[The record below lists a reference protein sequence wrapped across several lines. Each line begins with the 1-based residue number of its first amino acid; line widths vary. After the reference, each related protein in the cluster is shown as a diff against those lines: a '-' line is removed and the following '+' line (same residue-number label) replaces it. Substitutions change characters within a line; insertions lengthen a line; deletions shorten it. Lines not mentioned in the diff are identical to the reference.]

1 MKAAAPRQVRPRG
14 SIFIPAGDLHP
25 PIRTKPSMISECGK
39 GEGWM
44 SKLEEWMR
52 RPQNVWLRKALFQV
66 HLWTGIGV
74 GLYVVAICLSGS
86 ALVFRAEL
94 SKHFT
99 RGPRTVA
106 ITGTRM
112 TNDQI
117 GQAAQQD
124 YPKYSVSH
132 VWETK

>member
-44 SKLEEWMR
+44 SKLEEWVR
-52 RPQNVWLRKALFQV
+52 RPQSVWLRKALFQV

-74 GLYVVAICLSGS
+74 GLYILLISLTGS
-86 ALVFRAEL
+86 VLVYRNEL
-94 SKHFT
+94 FTAATPRPIVSK
-99 RGPRTVA
+99 
-106 ITGTRM
+106 
-112 TNDQI
+112 D
-117 GQAAQQD
+117 
-124 YPKYSVSH
+124 
-132 VWETK
+132 